1 MPQGFLPDSIDAALF
16 DVDGTLIDSLGVIV
30 GGLGDAVDKYC
41 GFRPARE
48 VLLSLIGI
56 PLERQ
61 MRMYAASGV
70 GSSRVDDDRIQEM
83 CSFAVERFD
92 ALAHEEVAFEAAI
105 DALMTFHAA
114 GIKTALVTSK
124 SAIELDAFL
133 ARFRATHAIDTTVCA
148 SDVRHPKPAP
158 ESAVLACARLGVQP
172 SRAVMIGDSI
182 YDLRCAR
189 DAGVRAIAVT
199 YGAAARDVLL
209 SEEPNLFFDTPDD
222 LLRWVQTTVSSPP
235 CPARS

>member
-1 MPQGFLPDSIDAALF
+1 MPQGFLPDPIDAALF

-30 GGLGDAVDKYC
+30 NGLGDTVERYC
-41 GFRPARE
+41 GYLPERE

-56 PLERQ
+56 PLESQ
-61 MRMYAASGV
+61 MRMYALSSGS
-70 GSSRVDDDRIQEM
+70 GARFDDDRIQEM
-83 CSFAVERFD
+83 CAFAVKRFD
-92 ALAHEEVAFEAAI
+92 DLAHEEVAFEAAI
-105 DALMTFHAA
+105 DALMTFHDA
-114 GIKTALVTSK
+114 GVKTALVTSK
-124 SAIELDAFL
+124 SAVELSAFL
-133 ARFRATHAIDTTVCA
+133 SRFRATHAIDTTVCA

-158 ESAVLACARLGVQP
+158 ESAILACARLGVDP

-199 YGAAARDVLL
+199 YGAAAREVLL
-209 SEEPNLFFDTPDD
+209 AEEPNLFFDTPED
-222 LLRWVQTTVSSPP
+222 LLRWVRTTVSSRP

>member
-1 MPQGFLPDSIDAALF
+1 MPQGFLPDSVDAALF

-30 GGLGDAVDKYC
+30 RGLGETVERYC

-61 MRMYAASGV
+61 MQIYAQG
-70 GSSRVDDDRIQEM
+70 RFDDDRIQEM
-83 CSFAVERFD
+83 CAFAVTRFD
-92 ALAHEEVAFEAAI
+92 ELAHEEVAFESAI
-105 DALMTFHAA
+105 DALVAFHSA
-114 GIKTALVTSK
+114 GVKTALVTSK

-133 ARFRATHAIDTTVCA
+133 SRFRATHAIDTTVCA
-148 SDVRHPKPAP
+148 SDVVRPKPAP
-158 ESAVLACARLGVQP
+158 DSAILACQRLGVAP
-172 SRAVMIGDSI
+172 ARTVMIGDSI

-199 YGAAARDVLL
+199 YGAAERELL
-209 SEEPNLFFDTPDD
+209 LAEDPSIFFDTPDD
-222 LLRWVQTTVSSPP
+222 LLRWVQSTVSSPP